1 MKYLNGMG
9 IGFLVLG
16 IGVPLALFYFFK
28 SPHADRHDVQ
38 GGPESVVIAA
48 PFVKH
53 EVPAGCKIKQWNTL
67 MILISI
73 LFSLIQFF
81 GIRKIRSV

>member
-53 EVPAGCKIKQWNTL
+53 EVPAGCKIETGRSGL
-67 MILISI
+67 A
-73 LFSLIQFF
+73 
-81 GIRKIRSV
+81 GIRMCRRDPNN